1 LKGGINVFWIRLITV
16 AVFSASAL
24 SILLYQGIEFAQ
36 AMFDLWK
43 NKA

>member
-1 LKGGINVFWIRLITV
+1 MMFWIRLMTI
-16 AVFSASAL
+16 AVLSASAF
-24 SILLYQGIEFAQ
+24 SIFLYQGIEFTQ